1 VAARIGER
9 EREGFPDPA
18 RGDCTWFTLFS
29 ADITPTNAMSGGVA
43 ELAPGGPGL
52 APHRHAQP
60 EIYYFVGGEGLLT
73 VDGVETLLRAGE
85 AAYIPGD
92 AEHSLRNAG
101 RETLRV
107 FYVFPTDRFSDV
119 VYRFS
124 ADAAA

>member
-1 VAARIGER
+1 
-9 EREGFPDPA
+9 
-18 RGDCTWFTLFS
+18 
-29 ADITPTNAMSGGVA
+29 MSGGLA

-60 EIYYFVGGEGLLT
+60 EIDDFVGGEGLLT

-107 FYVFPTDRFSDV
+107 FDVFPPTGFPTWSIGSPPTPQPDERPPCQALPF
-119 VYRFS
+119 
-124 ADAAA
+124 AAPTPTAWRR